1 MFYQMTTEVKESKI
15 IIRIRNFQ
23 KENWKK
29 LCSEKQI
36 SLTSLIINSVENR
49 ILDDERRRV
58 LTFIEKQDNIFIRI
72 ETNINQVAK
81 IANIQK
87 FLSPKDL
94 KDFSEKLSEIIVLK
108 QQQNKIFENIYALLS
123 KWSSR

>member
-1 MFYQMTTEVKESKI
+1 MEIDEIGNKTIFFRITGQKKKE
-15 IIRIRNFQ
+15 
-23 KENWKK
+23 WKK
-29 LCSEKQI
+29 ICSEKQI
-36 SLTSLIINSVENR
+36 SLTSLIINSVESR
-49 ILDDERRRV
+49 IMDDERRKV
-58 LTFIEKQDNIFIRI
+58 LAFIEKQDNIFIRI

-123 KWSSR
+123 K